1 MKSEIMITP
10 DIIRVIIFRTRDSS
24 LRIELGLIIGLGFIV
39 DDELEEVGGS
49 SGKSEESDRND

>member
-24 LRIELGLIIGLGFIV
+24 LRIELGLIIGLGFIL

-49 SGKSEESDRND
+49 SG